1 MAFTRERILELI
13 DLEHRRSATR
23 RVLSTA
29 ALLLGGG
36 LLGAT
41 LMLLMRART
50 SSSAQEHPGEQLGVT
65 PEPGGVGAPDPWP
78 PGPVHDGYEVPL
90 GDGPSRHG

>member
-13 DLEHRRSATR
+13 DLERRRSATR

-29 ALLLGGG
+29 GLVLGGG

-41 LMLLMRART
+41 IMLLMRART
-50 SSSAQEHPGEQLGVT
+50 SSPAHEPLGVT

-78 PGPVHDGYEVPL
+78 PGPVHDGFEVPV
-90 GDGPSRHG
+90 GDGPSRNG

>member
-1 MAFTRERILELI
+1 MAFNRERILELI

-29 ALLLGGG
+29 GLLLGGG

-41 LMLLMRART
+41 IMLLMRART
-50 SSSAQEHPGEQLGVT
+50 SPAAQEQKHEHLGTPAQPGSDGVA
-65 PEPGGVGAPDPWP
+65 ESWP
-78 PGPVHDGYEVPL
+78 PGPVHDGHEVPL
-90 GDGPSRHG
+90 GDGPLRNG

>member
-1 MAFTRERILELI
+1 MAFNRERILELI

-29 ALLLGGG
+29 GLLLGGG

-50 SSSAQEHPGEQLGVT
+50 SPSAHAQEQEHLGTPAQPGSDGV
-65 PEPGGVGAPDPWP
+65 AQSWP
-78 PGPVHDGYEVPL
+78 PGPVHDGHEVPL
-90 GDGPSRHG
+90 GDGPLRHG

>member
-1 MAFTRERILELI
+1 MAFNPERILELI

-29 ALLLGGG
+29 GLLLGGG

-50 SSSAQEHPGEQLGVT
+50 SAVLPEHPGVA
-65 PEPGGVGAPDPWP
+65 PESGGVGASESWP
-78 PGPVHDGYEVPL
+78 PGPVHDGHEVPL
-90 GDGPSRHG
+90 ADGPLRHG

>member
-1 MAFTRERILELI
+1 MAFNRERLLELI
-13 DLEHRRSATR
+13 DLERRRSATR

-29 ALLLGGG
+29 GLLLGGG

-50 SSSAQEHPGEQLGVT
+50 TPSAQEHLGEHLGVT
-65 PEPGGVGAPDPWP
+65 PEPGGVGATDPWP

-90 GDGPSRHG
+90 ADGPLRNG

>member
-13 DLEHRRSATR
+13 DLERRRSATR

-29 ALLLGGG
+29 GLVLGGG

-41 LMLLMRART
+41 LMLLMRSRT
-50 SSSAQEHPGEQLGVT
+50 SSPAQEHLGVT

-90 GDGPSRHG
+90 GDGHSRHG

>member
-1 MAFTRERILELI
+1 MAFNRERILELI

-29 ALLLGGG
+29 GLLLGGG

-50 SSSAQEHPGEQLGVT
+50 SAPAQEHLGVT
-65 PEPGGVGAPDPWP
+65 PEPGGVGAPESWP
-78 PGPVHDGYEVPL
+78 PGPVHDGHEVPL
-90 GDGPSRHG
+90 ADGPLRRG

>member
-1 MAFTRERILELI
+1 MAFNRERILELI
-13 DLEHRRSATR
+13 DLERRRSATR

-29 ALLLGGG
+29 GLLVGGG

-50 SSSAQEHPGEQLGVT
+50 SAVVQEHFGVA
-65 PEPGGVGAPDPWP
+65 PEPGGVGAPEPWP
-78 PGPVHDGYEVPL
+78 PGPVHDGHEVPL
-90 GDGPSRHG
+90 ADGPLRRG

>member
-1 MAFTRERILELI
+1 MAFNRERILELI

-29 ALLLGGG
+29 GLLLGGG

-41 LMLLMRART
+41 IMLLTRART
-50 SSSAQEHPGEQLGVT
+50 SPSAHEQEHLGTPARPGSDGV
-65 PEPGGVGAPDPWP
+65 AQSWP
-78 PGPVHDGYEVPL
+78 PGPVHDGHEVPL
-90 GDGPSRHG
+90 ADGPLRRG